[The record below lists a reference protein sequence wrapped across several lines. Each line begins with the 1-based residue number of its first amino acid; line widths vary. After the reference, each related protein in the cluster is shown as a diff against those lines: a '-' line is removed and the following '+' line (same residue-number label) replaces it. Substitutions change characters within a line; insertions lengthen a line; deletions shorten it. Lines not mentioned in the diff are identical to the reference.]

1 MSAFRLVFFVTGLLL
16 SLAMIPGCGGHFPM
30 SNDFHEP
37 MRLEVTELPNLNNWL
52 DISSQLEEI
61 PVDEVLARLKAVEN
75 PQTVNERFY
84 YGLLNQRLGRL
95 DGWVQ
100 ARDSFRGLAN
110 DVTLDSS
117 SRELARILQVHNQAL
132 INWYERHRHL
142 QKELAVSVL
151 DRELMEEKHK
161 ELEQKIEALTTLEAV
176 ISNRKQQ
183 VVDDNNLKVQE

>member
-1 MSAFRLVFFVTGLLL
+1 MPTFRLIFVATVLV
-16 SLAMIPGCGGHFPM
+16 AMMPGCTGHFPL
-30 SNDFHEP
+30 SKDSHEP
-37 MRLEVTELPNLNNWL
+37 MRLQVTELPNLNNWL
-52 DISSQLEEI
+52 DMSSQLEAM
-61 PVDEVLARLKAVEN
+61 PSDEVVARLKVANN

-84 YGLLNQRLGRL
+84 YGLLNQQLGRL

-100 ARDSFRGLAN
+100 ARDSFRSLA
-110 DVTLDSS
+110 DDETLDSS

-151 DRELMEEKHK
+151 DRELLEERHK

-183 VVDDNNLKVQE
+183 AVDDNNLKAQE